1 MFDFAISH
9 QERHRPSARFLV
21 SLALSC
27 ALHGALLETLL
38 RYPHIL
44 DTGIGRWFRARAQVS
59 PLEDKDWRSVALI
72 RASPGKMEMPSRET
86 LRQVMR
92 DWSKDAGQPKQPP
105 IRVRWS
111 AQQLAAL
118 EDQAEVGPPARPV
131 PGLNEPQPAPPAGA
145 AAAIAGGTAA
155 GEQKPAFL
163 PPPEA
168 APAKIPEKIAEAP
181 HPAAAAPA
189 PKPPETRPAAAPTA
203 PQAQVF
209 ADRQAAIR
217 SQGSGLFDTKGFPMG
232 DYATLVIER
241 VKSNWLIPSNLR
253 NSQGSTTIVFYIA
266 RDGHFMD
273 ARIVVPSGSSSLDLA
288 ALSAIIGSS
297 PFPPL
302 PEGFPADRVGAKF
315 VFSYNER
322 Q

>member
-1 MFDFAISH
+1 MFEFAISH
-9 QERHRPSARFLV
+9 QERRRPSARFLF
-21 SLALSC
+21 SLVASC
-27 ALHGALLETLL
+27 ALHAALLDALV

-44 DTGIGRWFRARAQVS
+44 DTGIGRWFRARTQLS
-59 PLEDKDWRSVALI
+59 PLEDKDWRPVALI
-72 RASPGKMEMPSRET
+72 RTSPGKMEMPSRET
-86 LRQVMR
+86 LRRVMH
-92 DWSKDAGQPKQPP
+92 DWSKDAEAKQPP
-105 IRVRWS
+105 VRVRWS
-111 AQQLAAL
+111 AQQLALL
-118 EDQAEVGPPARPV
+118 EGQAEVGPPAKPV
-131 PGLNEPQPAPPAGA
+131 PGLNEPRPAPAAGA
-145 AAAIAGGTAA
+145 AAAPASTAA
-155 GEQKPAFL
+155 GEEKPMFL
-163 PPPEA
+163 PPPDA
-168 APAKIPEKIAEAP
+168 PPAKIPEKIAEAP
-181 HPAAAAPA
+181 HPAAPA
-189 PKPPETRPAAAPTA
+189 PKPPEAKPPTA
-203 PQAQVF
+203 PAAQQAQVF

-322 Q
+322 P